1 MSDENPVKS
10 RRQIQTTARTFFTGN
25 ACELLEFNLIHSKF
39 YGIFAE
45 IDQVSTAFV
54 RIIYE
59 VDWKLVGIIGFGGIA
74 R

>member
-1 MSDENPVKS
+1 MNCLNSTQFIQNS
-10 RRQIQTTARTFFTGN
+10 REFFD
-25 ACELLEFNLIHSKF
+25 
-39 YGIFAE
+39 E
-45 IDQVSTAFV
+45 IDEVSTAFV